1 MPGQKVKE
9 MVRNLARMREGS
21 QQFKDQKRR
30 ILSIRMFGRMP
41 KKSDKIS
48 EDE

>member
-1 MPGQKVKE
+1 MPGLRVKR

-21 QQFKDQKRR
+21 RQFRDQKRR
-30 ILSIRMFGRMP
+30 ILSLRMFGRMP
-41 KKSDKIS
+41 KKSDKLN